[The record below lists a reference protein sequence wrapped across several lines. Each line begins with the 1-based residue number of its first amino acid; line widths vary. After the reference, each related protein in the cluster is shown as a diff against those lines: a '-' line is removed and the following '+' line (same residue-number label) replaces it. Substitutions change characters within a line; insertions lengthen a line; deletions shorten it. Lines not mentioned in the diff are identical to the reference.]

1 MVKQTPISLK
11 LDSYQLRKLDELCL
25 QLGCK
30 RNKLI
35 NFFVSQ
41 GISNLSVH
49 RECSIILAMQK
60 ALNDLV

>member
-1 MVKQTPISLK
+1 MVKQTMISVK
-11 LDSYQLRKLDELCL
+11 LDSYQLRMLDELCL

-41 GISNLSVH
+41 GISNLSSH
-49 RECSIILAMQK
+49 RECAIIAAYQK
-60 ALNDLV
+60 ALNELL

>member
-1 MVKQTPISLK
+1 MIKQTPISLK

-41 GISNLSVH
+41 GISNLSSH
-49 RECSIILAMQK
+49 RECALVAAYKK
-60 ALNDLV
+60 ALNDLI